1 MTRTEKH
8 VLITFV
14 FSITFVFAGQVAT
27 GRTAF
32 LKAPANLK
40 MTTKPLTD
48 YFEKYLPL
56 NDKEKSIVEE
66 AFKERSV
73 KRRQFI
79 LQKGDICKHHTFVVE
94 GCFRMYMVDEKGKEH
109 NLQFAIENWWIT
121 DIGSFYSEE
130 PSQLYIEAIENSIVL
145 QLKKED
151 QVKFFDDSLKFNQI
165 FRIITENALV
175 SAQRRILQ
183 NISSTAEER
192 YLDFSK
198 RYPHFFN
205 RISNVQIASYLG
217 VTPEFLSTIRNKIA
231 NT

>member
-1 MTRTEKH
+1 MTPKS
-8 VLITFV
+8 LI
-14 FSITFVFAGQVAT
+14 
-27 GRTAF
+27 
-32 LKAPANLK
+32 
-40 MTTKPLTD
+40 D
-48 YFEKYLPL
+48 YFENILPL
-56 NDKEKSIVEE
+56 SEEERSIVKE
-66 AFKERSV
+66 AFKERRV

-79 LQKGDICKHHTFVVE
+79 LQEGDICKHHTFVVE

-109 NLQFAIENWWIT
+109 NLQFAIENWWIA

-130 PSQLYIEAIENSIVL
+130 PSRLYIEALENSIVL

-151 QVKFFDDSLKFNQI
+151 QIKLFDDNPTFNRI
-165 FRIITENALV
+165 FRILTEKALV

-192 YLDFSK
+192 YLDFLK
-198 RYPHFFN
+198 RCPHFFN

-231 NT
+231 KS